1 MSDKKKELKPN
12 TYKFDTLSLH
22 AGYQP
27 HKNAGSRQVPIYQT
41 TSYLFDDVDHAAAL
55 FNLERGGHIYS
66 RISNPTVGVLEERV
80 ASLEGGTAALA
91 TSSGMSAIFLT
102 VMTLCEAGDHLV
114 VSSQLYGGTVNLF
127 RLTLPKFGI
136 KCTFVKPRD
145 TEGFKKAI
153 QKNTKGIFGELV
165 GNPGNEIMNMPEIA
179 KIAHD
184 AGIPLMVDA
193 TYQTPYLCKPFE
205 HGADIVIHSLTKW
218 MAGHGSSMA
227 GILVE
232 GGKFDWMQNDKFPTM
247 TKPYEGYHGLS
258 FAEEFGPTAFTMK
271 ARAEGMRD
279 FGPCL
284 SPQNAWNVLQG
295 IETLSVRMKKHC
307 SNAEEMVKYLSNHES
322 VAWVSHPSV
331 PDHPDHELAKKLLPN
346 GRGSMIAFGIKG
358 GKDAGVAFIN
368 NVKLASHLANVG
380 DTRTLV
386 IHPASGTHSQ
396 MDEATLKFAGLSHDM
411 IRLSV
416 GIEDIDDIKN
426 DFEIGF
432 RAARK
437 PRLVSNQWNSK

>member
-1 MSDKKKELKPN
+1 MSDKKGMNPK

-66 RISNPTVGVLEERV
+66 RISNPTVAVLEERV

-91 TSSGMSAIFLT
+91 TSSGMSAIFLA
-102 VMTLCEAGDHLV
+102 VMTLCQAGDHLV

-153 QKNTKGIFGELV
+153 QNNTKGIFGELV
-165 GNPGNEIMNMPEIA
+165 GNPGNELMDMPAIA
-179 KIAHD
+179 NIAHE

-193 TYQTPYLCKPFE
+193 TYQTPYLCRPIE

-227 GILVE
+227 GIIVE

-247 TKPYEGYHGLS
+247 TQPYEGYHGLS

-307 SNAEEMVKYLSNHES
+307 ENAEKMVEYLLGHES

-331 PDHPDHELAKKLLPN
+331 PDHPDHDLANKLLPN
-346 GRGSMIAFGIKG
+346 GKGSMIAFGIKG
-358 GKDAGVAFIN
+358 GKAAGEAFIN

-386 IHPASGTHSQ
+386 IHPASATHSQ

-426 DFEIGF
+426 DFENGF

-437 PRLVSNQWNSK
+437 PRLVSNQ

>member
-1 MSDKKKELKPN
+1 MDPK

-27 HKNAGSRQVPIYQT
+27 SKNAGSRQVPIYQT

-66 RISNPTVGVLEERV
+66 RISNPTVAVLEERV
-80 ASLEGGTAALA
+80 AALEGGTAALA
-91 TSSGMSAIFLT
+91 TSSGVSAIFLAI
-102 VMTLCEAGDHLV
+102 MTLCQAVDHLV
-114 VSSQLYGGTVNLF
+114 VSSQIYGGTANLF

-136 KCTFVKPRD
+136 KSTFVKPRD
-145 TEGFKKAI
+145 TKGFKDAI
-153 QKNTKGIFGELV
+153 QENTKGIFGELV
-165 GNPGNEIMNMPEIA
+165 GNPGNELMNMPEIA

-184 AGIPLMVDA
+184 AGMPLIIDS
-193 TYQTPYLCKPFE
+193 TYQTPYLCKPFD
-205 HGADIVIHSLTKW
+205 HGVDIVIHSLTKW

-232 GGKFDWMQNDKFPTM
+232 GGNFNWMQNDKFPALTE
-247 TKPYEGYHGLS
+247 PYEGYHGLS

-284 SPQNAWNVLQG
+284 SPQNAWNVMQG
-295 IETLSVRMKKHC
+295 IETLSVRMEKHC
-307 SNAEEMVKYLSNHES
+307 SNAEKMVTFLSNHTS
-322 VAWVSHPSV
+322 VAWVSHASI
-331 PDHPDHELAKKLLPN
+331 PDHPDYDLAKKLLPN
-346 GRGSMIAFGIKG
+346 GVGSMIAFGIKG
-358 GKDAGVAFIN
+358 GKEAGVAFIN
-368 NVKLASHLANVG
+368 NLKLASHLANVG

-386 IHPASGTHSQ
+386 IHPASATHSQ
-396 MDEATLKFAGLSHDM
+396 MDEPTLKFAGLSQDM

-416 GIEDIDDIKN
+416 GIEDIEDIKN
-426 DFEIGF
+426 DFEDGF
-432 RAARK
+432 KAANK
-437 PRLVSNQWNSK
+437 LNLTTSK

>member
-1 MSDKKKELKPN
+1 MSDKKGMDPK

-66 RISNPTVGVLEERV
+66 RISNPTVAVLEERV

-91 TSSGMSAIFLT
+91 TSSGMSAIFLA

-136 KCTFVKPRD
+136 KTTFVKPRD

-193 TYQTPYLCKPFE
+193 TYQTPYLCKPIE
-205 HGADIVIHSLTKW
+205 HGADIVIHSTTKYITGNGTSIGGIIIH
-218 MAGHGSSMA
+218 AGN
-227 GILVE
+227 
-232 GGKFDWMQNDKFPTM
+232 FDWSNGLFNEFTEPSA
-247 TKPYEGYHGLS
+247 GYHGLVYHD
-258 FAEEFGPTAFTMK
+258 ALGPAAFIAK
-271 ARAEGMRD
+271 VRIEGLRD
-279 FGPCL
+279 LGSAP
-284 SPQNAWNVLQG
+284 SPFNCFQTIQG
-295 IETLSVRMKKHC
+295 LETLSVRIKKH
-307 SNAEEMVKYLSNHES
+307 SENALKVAEWLETQDE
-322 VAWVSHPSV
+322 VAWVNYPGLKSSKYYDLSKKYLKGGQSGIV
-331 PDHPDHELAKKLLPN
+331 TFGLTGGFESAKKLTDSTKIFSL
-346 GRGSMIAFGIKG
+346 
-358 GKDAGVAFIN
+358 
-368 NVKLASHLANVG
+368 LANFG
-380 DTRTLV
+380 DSKSLI
-386 IHPASGTHSQ
+386 IHPSSTTHQQLNEDQQKSTGVTS
-396 MDEATLKFAGLSHDM
+396 DLV
-411 IRLSV
+411 RLSI
-416 GIEDIDDIKN
+416 GLEDPN
-426 DFEIGF
+426 DLIN
-432 RAARK
+432 
-437 PRLVSNQWNSK
+437 LSLIHI

>member
-1 MSDKKKELKPN
+1 MSDKKKGTDPK

-136 KCTFVKPRD
+136 TTTFVKPRD

-153 QKNTKGIFGELV
+153 QKNTKCIFGELV
-165 GNPGNEIMNMPEIA
+165 GNPGNELMNMPEVA

-184 AGIPLMVDA
+184 EGIPLIIDA

-307 SNAEEMVKYLSNHES
+307 HNAEEMVKYLLSHDS

-358 GKDAGVAFIN
+358 GKDAGVEFIN
-368 NVKLASHLANVG
+368 NVQLASHLANVG

-416 GIEDIDDIKN
+416 GIETLDDILS
-426 DFEIGF
+426 DLDQALDLI
-432 RAARK
+432 
-437 PRLVSNQWNSK
+437 

>member
-1 MSDKKKELKPN
+1 MDPK

-27 HKNAGSRQVPIYQT
+27 SKNAGSRQVPIYQT
-41 TSYLFDDVDHAAAL
+41 TSYMFDDVDHAAAL

-66 RISNPTVGVLEERV
+66 RMSNPTVQVLEERV
-80 ASLEGGTAALA
+80 CALEGGTAALA
-91 TSSGMSAIFLT
+91 TASGMSAIFLT
-102 VMTLCEAGDHLV
+102 IMTLCNAGDHMV

-136 KCTFVKPRD
+136 KTTFVKPRD

-153 QKNTKGIFGELV
+153 QPNTKGIFGELV
-165 GNPGNEIMNMPEIA
+165 GNPGNELMNMPEVSNIA
-179 KIAHD
+179 KE
-184 AGIPLMVDA
+184 AGIPLIIDS
-193 TYQTPYLCKPFE
+193 TYQTPYLCRPFE
-205 HGADIVIHSLTKW
+205 HGADLVVHSLTKW
-218 MAGHGSSMA
+218 MSGNGSSMA

-232 GGKFDWMQNDKFPTM
+232 GGTFDWMQNDKFPSM
-247 TKPYEGYHGLS
+247 TEPYEGYHGLS
-258 FAEEFGPTAFTMK
+258 FAEEFGPTAFTMM

-279 FGPCL
+279 MGPCL
-284 SPQNAWNVLQG
+284 APQNAWNILHG
-295 IETLSVRMKKHC
+295 LETLSLRMEKHC
-307 SNAEEMVKYLSNHES
+307 SNALKMVEYLSNHES
-322 VAWVSHPSV
+322 VAWVSHASAPG
-331 PDHPDHELAKKLLPN
+331 HPDKELAEKILPK
-346 GRGSMIAFGIKG
+346 GTGSMIAFGLKG
-358 GKDAGVAFIN
+358 GKEAGAAFIN

-386 IHPASGTHSQ
+386 IHPASATHSQ

-416 GIEDIDDIKN
+416 GIEDLDDIKN
-426 DFEIGF
+426 DFENGF

-437 PRLVSNQWNSK
+437 PRLVSNQ

>member
-1 MSDKKKELKPN
+1 MDPK

-27 HKNAGSRQVPIYQT
+27 SKNAGSRQVPIYQT
-41 TSYLFDDVDHAAAL
+41 TSYMFDDVDHAAAL

-66 RISNPTVGVLEERV
+66 RMSNPTVQVLEERV
-80 ASLEGGTAALA
+80 CALEGGTAALA
-91 TSSGMSAIFLT
+91 TASGMSAIFLT
-102 VMTLCEAGDHLV
+102 IMTLCNAGDHMV

-136 KCTFVKPRD
+136 KTTFVKPRD

-153 QKNTKGIFGELV
+153 QPNTKGIFGELV
-165 GNPGNEIMNMPEIA
+165 GNPGNELMNMPEVSNIA
-179 KIAHD
+179 KE
-184 AGIPLMVDA
+184 AGIPLIIDS
-193 TYQTPYLCKPFE
+193 TYQTPYLCRPFE
-205 HGADIVIHSLTKW
+205 HGADLVVHSLTKW
-218 MAGHGSSMA
+218 MSGNGSSMA

-232 GGKFDWMQNDKFPTM
+232 GGTFDWMQNDKFPSM
-247 TKPYEGYHGLS
+247 TEPYEGYHGLS
-258 FAEEFGPTAFTMK
+258 FAEEFGPTAFTMM

-279 FGPCL
+279 MGPCL
-284 SPQNAWNVLQG
+284 APQNAWNILHG
-295 IETLSVRMKKHC
+295 LETLSLRMEKHC
-307 SNAEEMVKYLSNHES
+307 SNALKMVEYLSNHES
-322 VAWVSHPSV
+322 VAWVSHASAPG
-331 PDHPDHELAKKLLPN
+331 HPDKELAEKILPK
-346 GRGSMIAFGIKG
+346 GTGSMIAFGIKG
-358 GKDAGVAFIN
+358 GKEAGAAFIN

-380 DTRTLV
+380 DARTLV
-386 IHPASGTHSQ
+386 IHPASATHSQ

-426 DFEIGF
+426 DFENGF

-437 PRLVSNQWNSK
+437 PRLVSNQ

>member
-1 MSDKKKELKPN
+1 MDPK

-27 HKNAGSRQVPIYQT
+27 SKNAGSRQVPIYQT
-41 TSYLFDDVDHAAAL
+41 TSYMFDDVDHAAAL

-66 RISNPTVGVLEERV
+66 RISNPTVQVLEERV
-80 ASLEGGTAALA
+80 AALEGGTAALA
-91 TSSGMSAIFLT
+91 TASGMSAIFLT
-102 VMTLCEAGDHLV
+102 IMTLCNAGDHVV

-136 KCTFVKPRD
+136 KATFVKPRD

-153 QKNTKGIFGELV
+153 QDNTKCIYGELV
-165 GNPGNEIMNMPEIA
+165 GNPGNELMNLPEISN
-179 KIAHD
+179 IAHE
-184 AGIPLMVDA
+184 AGIPVIIDS
-193 TYQTPYLCKPFE
+193 TYQTPYLFKPLE
-205 HGADIVIHSLTKW
+205 HGADFVVHSLTKW

-232 GGKFDWMQNDKFPTM
+232 GGKFDFLKTDKFPTM
-247 TKPYEGYHGLS
+247 TEPYEGYHGLS
-258 FAEEFGPTAFTMK
+258 FAEEFGPVAFTMK

-279 FGPCL
+279 MGPCL

-295 IETLSVRMKKHC
+295 IETLSVRMEKHC
-307 SNAEEMVKYLSNHES
+307 SNALKMVEYLSNHES
-322 VAWVSHPSV
+322 VAWVSHASLKDN
-331 PDHPDHELAKKLLPN
+331 PDYELAKKLLPK
-346 GRGSMIAFGIKG
+346 GTGSMIAFGIKG
-358 GKDAGVAFIN
+358 GKEAGAAFID

-386 IHPASGTHSQ
+386 IHPASATHSQ
-396 MDEATLKFAGLSHDM
+396 MDEATLKLANMSHDM

-416 GIEDIDDIKN
+416 GIEDIEDIIN
-426 DFEIGF
+426 DFEDGF
-432 RAARK
+432 RAAQK
-437 PRLVSNQWNSK
+437 PRLVSNK

>member
-1 MSDKKKELKPN
+1 MDPK

-27 HKNAGSRQVPIYQT
+27 SKNAGSRQVPIYQT
-41 TSYLFDDVDHAAAL
+41 TSYMFDDVDHAAAL

-66 RISNPTVGVLEERV
+66 RMSNPTVQVLEERV
-80 ASLEGGTAALA
+80 CALEGGTAALA
-91 TSSGMSAIFLT
+91 TASGMSAIFLT
-102 VMTLCEAGDHLV
+102 IMTLCNAGDHMV

-136 KCTFVKPRD
+136 KTTFVKPRD

-153 QKNTKGIFGELV
+153 QPNTKGIFGELV
-165 GNPGNEIMNMPEIA
+165 GNPGNELMNMPEVSNIA
-179 KIAHD
+179 KE
-184 AGIPLMVDA
+184 AGIPLIIDS
-193 TYQTPYLCKPFE
+193 TYQTPYLCRPFE
-205 HGADIVIHSLTKW
+205 HGADLVVHSLTKW
-218 MAGHGSSMA
+218 MSGNGSSMA

-232 GGKFDWMQNDKFPTM
+232 GGTFDWMQNDKFPTM
-247 TKPYEGYHGLS
+247 TEPYEGYHGLS
-258 FAEEFGPTAFTMK
+258 FAEEFGPTAFTMM

-279 FGPCL
+279 MGPCL
-284 SPQNAWNVLQG
+284 APQNAWNILHG
-295 IETLSVRMKKHC
+295 LETLSLRMEKHC
-307 SNAEEMVKYLSNHES
+307 SNALKMVEYLSNHES
-322 VAWVSHPSV
+322 VAWVSHASAPG
-331 PDHPDHELAKKLLPN
+331 HPDKELAEKILPK
-346 GRGSMIAFGIKG
+346 GTGSMIAFGIKG
-358 GKDAGVAFIN
+358 GKEAGAAFIN

-380 DTRTLV
+380 DARTLV
-386 IHPASGTHSQ
+386 IHPASATHSQ

-437 PRLVSNQWNSK
+437 PRLVSNQ

>member
-1 MSDKKKELKPN
+1 MSDKKKVTNPK

-91 TSSGMSAIFLT
+91 TSSGMAAIFLT

-136 KCTFVKPRD
+136 KTTFVKPRD

-165 GNPGNEIMNMPEIA
+165 GNPGNELMNMPEIA

-184 AGIPLMVDA
+184 AGIPLIVDA

-205 HGADIVIHSLTKW
+205 HGADIVVHSLTKW

-232 GGKFDWMQNDKFPTM
+232 GGKFDWMQNEKFPTM
-247 TKPYEGYHGLS
+247 TTPYEGYHGLS

-307 SNAEEMVKYLSNHES
+307 SNAEEMVKYLLGHES

-346 GRGSMIAFGIKG
+346 GRGSMIALG
-358 GKDAGVAFIN
+358 
-368 NVKLASHLANVG
+368 
-380 DTRTLV
+380 
-386 IHPASGTHSQ
+386 
-396 MDEATLKFAGLSHDM
+396 
-411 IRLSV
+411 
-416 GIEDIDDIKN
+416 
-426 DFEIGF
+426 
-432 RAARK
+432 
-437 PRLVSNQWNSK
+437 